1 LSLKFHTFQRSDKAR
16 LGKIETAHGI
26 IETPNFMPVGSKGA
40 VKGLHTPLLQEAGA
54 QIILL
59 NTLHLYLRPGSE
71 RIEKLGGLHKFMGWN
86 GPILTDSG
94 GFQAFSLAPL
104 KKITEEGIKFSS
116 PIDGAKVNLTPELAI
131 QIQEELGVD
140 IAMVLDQLV
149 AGDAP
154 EKDHKNAVLRTTRWA
169 ERCKQALKS
178 KDISMFAIVQGGI
191 HEELR
196 ELSAS
201 QLKELDFPG
210 YAAGGFCVGE
220 NKKAF
225 RKIASYT
232 ADLLPEEKPRYLMGV
247 GKPLDLV
254 EAVTWGYDLFDCVLP
269 TRNARNGQ
277 LFTSKGKIS
286 IKRAEY
292 MDDDSPLDQEC
303 SCYGCKNVPKAY
315 LNHLFRVND
324 PTYVLLATFHNVSFY
339 LHLMKRLRAAITY
352 NSLDEIYNKMKEVYT
367 D

>member
-1 LSLKFHTFQRSDKAR
+1 LPLKFSVFQKSGKAR
-16 LGKIETAHGI
+16 LGKIETAHGV

-40 VKGLHTPLLQEAGA
+40 VKGLNTPLLQEAGA

-71 RIEKLGGLHKFMGWN
+71 RIQKLGGLHKFMGWN

-154 EKDHKNAVLRTTRWA
+154 EKDHKNAVERTTRWA
-169 ERCKQALKS
+169 ERCQKTQKNRE
-178 KDISMFAIVQGGI
+178 MPQFAIVQGGI
-191 HEELR
+191 YEELR

-201 QLKELDFPG
+201 QLKDLDFPG

-220 NKKAF
+220 NKNAF
-225 RKIASYT
+225 RRIASFT
-232 ADLLPEEKPRYLMGV
+232 AGLLPEEKPRYLMGV

-254 EAVTWGYDLFDCVLP
+254 EAVSWGYDLFDCVLP

-292 MDDDSPLDQEC
+292 MDDDSPLDPEC
-303 SCYGCKNVPKAY
+303 MCHTCQSVPKAY
-315 LNHLFRVND
+315 LNHMFRVND
-324 PTYVLLATFHNVSFY
+324 PTYVLMATIHNITFY
-339 LHLMKRLRAAITY
+339 LHLMKRLRAAIAS
-352 NSLDEIYNKMKEVYT
+352 NSLDDIYSEFREANK

>member
-1 LSLKFHTFQRSDKAR
+1 MFEWSIQAEESAARAGEFHTP
-16 LGKIETAHGI
+16 HGV
-26 IETPNFMPVGSKGA
+26 IETPVFAPVGTQATVKAITPAQLNELGA
-40 VKGLHTPLLQEAGA
+40 TL
-54 QIILL
+54 ILS
-59 NTLHLYLRPGSE
+59 NTYHLFLRPGDE
-71 RIEKLGGLHKFMGWN
+71 LVAQMGGLHQFMQWHK
-86 GPILTDSG
+86 PMLTDSG

-154 EKDHKNAVLRTTRWA
+154 EKDHKHAVERTTRWA
-169 ERCKQALKS
+169 ERCLNSQKRKGMNQ
-178 KDISMFAIVQGGI
+178 FAIVQGGI
-191 HEELR
+191 FEELR
-196 ELSAS
+196 ALSAS
-201 QLKELDFPG
+201 QLKALDFPG

-232 ADLLPEEKPRYLMGV
+232 ADLLPHEKPRYLMGV

-254 EAVTWGYDLFDCVLP
+254 EAVSWGYDLFDCVLP

-277 LFTSKGKIS
+277 LFTSKGKIT
-286 IKRAEY
+286 IKRAEF
-292 MDDDSPLDQEC
+292 MEDETPLDPEC
-303 SCYGCKNVPKAY
+303 PCHTCRSVPKAY

-324 PTYVLLATFHNVSFY
+324 PTYVLMATIHNITFY
-339 LHLMKRLRAAITY
+339 LDLMKKLRSAVAEGT
-352 NSLDEIYNKMKEVYT
+352 LEDIYNKMKEFYP